1 MKNFTLLIAI
11 LCVAFASTSWAGKA
25 SRIPAASARLDDLS
39 CKKKIIDWF
48 QAGPDSMCGPGHM
61 TTKDVTGPSVVERGY
76 SWNAHYICE
85 SDNANYIVT
94 TDINCDPS
102 SFQKIELTGK

>member
-1 MKNFTLLIAI
+1 MKIGKFGIMVAAASLAI
-11 LCVAFASTSWAGKA
+11 VQSTSATT
-25 SRIPAASARLDDLS
+25 RTPASAKLDDLS

-61 TTKDVTGPSVVERGY
+61 KPSDVTGPALVERGY
-76 SWNAHYICE
+76 SWQAHYICE
-85 SDNANYIVT
+85 GDDTHYIVT
-94 TDINCDPS
+94 TDVNCDPS